1 MSYTHPDSMR
11 GHVAIIT
18 GGAQGVGK
26 GIAAALLE
34 RGAAVLLVDILE
46 EKLAATTDELRAA
59 GRVEQLVANLRDP
72 ESAQRIVAATVDA
85 FGAVHGLVNNAIA
98 TNEPKAFVDITTED
112 FALGHDVGPRAS
124 FLLMQAV
131 HPLMVQAGGGSIV
144 NLGSGTGTGGEPKWG
159 GYAAAK
165 EAIRGLSKVAA
176 LEWGRDNIRVNVV
189 CPFAES
195 DGVKLWKQFA
205 PDDYTKAVR
214 RVPMKRIGDVRD
226 DVGAL
231 VAFLLSSDA
240 TFVTGQTIH
249 VDGGIGCLRD
259 RQRAQIRADIRRAAF
274 RLFIE
279 RGYDAVT
286 TEEIAAAAGV
296 SPRTFFR
303 HVPTKE
309 ELLLAPVRYGGT
321 AIVSL
326 LEERPAAESPDLAL
340 INAIITRTRSFGV
353 ADTEEWRE
361 ALLVA
366 PDLLGKLTVHRP
378 ADKERATKLVA
389 ARMGANP
396 DTDIRPGL
404 LVQLAFAA
412 ADFAFQ
418 RWVSQST
425 ARSTTKRPRALD
437 RYVTEALEAV
447 KSPHWRRR
455 QKEWRRT

>member
-72 ESAQRIVAATVDA
+72 ESAQRIVAAAVDA

-176 LEWGRDNIRVNVV
+176 LEWGRNNIR
-189 CPFAES
+189 
-195 DGVKLWKQFA
+195 VKLWKQFA
-205 PDDYTKAVR
+205 PDDYNKAVR

-249 VDGGIGCLRD
+249 VDGGIGC
-259 RQRAQIRADIRRAAF
+259 F
-274 RLFIE
+274 R
-279 RGYDAVT
+279 
-286 TEEIAAAAGV
+286 
-296 SPRTFFR
+296 
-303 HVPTKE
+303 
-309 ELLLAPVRYGGT
+309 
-321 AIVSL
+321 
-326 LEERPAAESPDLAL
+326 
-340 INAIITRTRSFGV
+340 
-353 ADTEEWRE
+353 
-361 ALLVA
+361 
-366 PDLLGKLTVHRP
+366 
-378 ADKERATKLVA
+378 
-389 ARMGANP
+389 
-396 DTDIRPGL
+396 
-404 LVQLAFAA
+404 
-412 ADFAFQ
+412 
-418 RWVSQST
+418 
-425 ARSTTKRPRALD
+425 
-437 RYVTEALEAV
+437 
-447 KSPHWRRR
+447 
-455 QKEWRRT
+455 